1 MTRIRAR
8 SFQFISKRL
17 LSDSN
22 NKDTIMGLY
31 KKADG
36 SNRITS
42 DEQDASFVVLSL
54 LQKNND
60 NTRFNIRHI
69 RNSCMY
75 QKPEA
80 NMDEEVNNLKA
91 PQYLKLPTTSS
102 DAHRCKTN
110 QMQRLN
116 KAVVNTC
123 KYKMGKLSIVD
134 QDIGKNM
141 LTRNTGSQLASE
153 IEDKIQLSIMK
164 GDFDNLKN
172 AGKPLPVKFENPLV
186 DRTTDLAFDIL
197 KKNGI
202 IPIWIDL
209 QKMIYSLKEDLRSR
223 LKIEWCKRIQALNVH
238 LNNDNHTIPH
248 IIMPSSDDIAN
259 FDREMAR
266 AFAEDEFI
274 INKKIDEYNIIGN
287 SYH

>member
-1 MTRIRAR
+1 M
-8 SFQFISKRL
+8 S
-17 LSDSN
+17 
-22 NKDTIMGLY
+22 LY

-54 LQKNND
+54 LQKNKD
-60 NTRFNIRHI
+60 NRRFNIRHI
-69 RNSCMY
+69 RNVHDSNSCMDE
-75 QKPEA
+75 KPET

-110 QMQRLN
+110 QTQRLN
-116 KAVVNTC
+116 EAVVNTY

-172 AGKPLPVKFENPLV
+172 AGKTLPVKFENPLV

-202 IPIWIDL
+202 IPIWIEL